1 MSDLYDHDLE
11 RNVLSIISN
20 ASALDV
26 AKARGDIE
34 ASGLRKDSFHLEPH
48 QAIFVAVNAVL
59 RNGFPVDPFT
69 IESELKKLESFVAN
83 DRQFITEVLISQ
95 PHLSDSSLPAYSKA
109 LNELAVR
116 RNLVTILGDARS
128 KVADLSVDPSELL
141 TDVAV
146 QLSGI
151 DSGSTKIV
159 PMTELMVDIANHLD
173 KVQEGEIEAI
183 IPTGIGPLDH
193 VIGGLQPTLIVIG
206 ALPGVGKSALVSTF
220 ARNLARNGERVG
232 IISLEDEAT
241 WLPWRIL
248 SREAAVEQ
256 FVLRFRKLSN
266 FQRECASE
274 GYESAYK
281 YASNIFMADGSSSA
295 MGIRKVVQTGRE
307 MIVRHKVKALIIDHA
322 GEVEK
327 TGTHSDRYDLEVS
340 SHLSQMRAIANQL
353 KVPVVVL
360 MHLKRRQGLTVG
372 TKPTMDDFADSAG
385 AERKA
390 RVAIGLS
397 RPEGSDTMQIHIL
410 KNTNG
415 KGVGMSVEVP
425 FHGPSA
431 MLEEAQAVPVEVC
444 KRQEEPAP
452 VKVEPVQERMPW
464 DEVE

>member
-1 MSDLYDHDLE
+1 MNDLYDHDLE

-20 ASALDV
+20 VSALDV
-26 AKARGDIE
+26 AKAREGLE
-34 ASGLRKDSFHLEPH
+34 SSGLRKESFHLEPH
-48 QAIFVAVNAVL
+48 QAIFNAVGSVL
-59 RNGFPVDPFT
+59 RKGFPVDPFT
-69 IESELKKLESFVAN
+69 VESELKKLESFVGN
-83 DRQFITEVLISQ
+83 DRQFITEVLIAQ

-116 RNLVTILGDARS
+116 RNLITILGDARS
-128 KVADLSVDPSELL
+128 KAADLTVDPSELL

-146 QLSGI
+146 QLTGI

-159 PMTELMVDIANHLD
+159 PMTELMGDIAQHLD

-193 VIGGLQPTLIVIG
+193 VIGGLQPTLIIVG

-220 ARNLARNGERVG
+220 ARNLARDGKRVG

-266 FQRECASE
+266 FQRECATE
-274 GYESAYK
+274 GYTAMDR
-281 YASNIFMADGSSSA
+281 YAPNIFMADGSSSP

-327 TGTHSDRYDLEVS
+327 GGTHGERFDLEVS
-340 SHLSQMRAIANQL
+340 SHLSAMRSIANQYG
-353 KVPVVVL
+353 VPVVVL

-372 TKPTMDDFADSAG
+372 TKPTLDDFADSSG

-390 RVAIGLS
+390 RVALGLS
-397 RPEGSDTMQIHIL
+397 RPEGGDVMQIHIL

-425 FHGPSA
+425 FHGASA
-431 MLEEAQAVPVEVC
+431 MLEEAQAVPVEVR
-444 KRQEEPAP
+444 KPVPVPEEKPL
-452 VKVEPVQERMPW
+452 VQDKLPW
-464 DEVE
+464 DEV